1 MGQQTDDEALVLRSV
16 PFGEADLVVTLL
28 TAQHGRIG
36 AFARSAR
43 KSTKRFAGGIG
54 PFSLLQVSWVPR
66 AEGLCSLTSSD
77 VIRRWTGLTDLL
89 VRTVAAALVVEV
101 IEHGL
106 EEGQGDETLF
116 DRVARFF
123 DWLATQTAAE
133 RIEAGV
139 CRFVMALMDDA
150 GIGIDLTCSSR
161 SQVDAESLHAPM
173 LVFGGGLVDASERHV
188 GETGVG
194 LSRASLDWLR
204 TIQSGRFPAA
214 DRETSREGR
223 VALLAYAQGTTGREL
238 RTLGFYREV
247 VDPLA

>member
-1 MGQQTDDEALVLRSV
+1 MGQATDDEALILRTV
-16 PFGEADLVVTLL
+16 NFGEADLIVTLL
-28 TAQHGRIG
+28 TANHGRVG

-43 KSTKRFAGGIG
+43 KSTRRFAGGLG
-54 PFSLLQVSWVPR
+54 AFSLLQVSWVPR

-77 VIRRWTGLTDLL
+77 VIKRWTGLTDLL

-106 EEGQGDETLF
+106 EEGQGDAALF
-116 DRVARFF
+116 ERVSRFF
-123 DWLATQTAAE
+123 DWLSTQTE
-133 RIEAGV
+133 VGRIEAGV
-139 CRFVMALMDDA
+139 CRFVMALMEDA
-150 GIGIDLTCSSR
+150 GIGIDLSVSQR
-161 SQVDAESLHAPM
+161 SQVDAETLHAPM
-173 LVFGGGLVDASERHV
+173 FVFGGGLVDASERYV

-204 TIQSGRFPAA
+204 TIQAGRFPAA

-247 VDPLA
+247 VDPLE